1 MVGITNYILELPM
14 HAAVVRSFD
23 LPPRYEMFQTPEP
36 SGEHEIAVDVLAV
49 GLHPR
54 VRSGASGSHY
64 TSTDALPL
72 IPGVDGVGRSEDG
85 QLLYFAASDGAF
97 GTMAERTVID
107 RRRALVLDDDADVP
121 AIAAAMNPGMSSWVA
136 LRKRIAFEAGQKV
149 LVLGA
154 TGNAGQMAVQIAKF
168 FGAGCVAAAGRDAE
182 RLAAL
187 TSLGADETISLT
199 GQPDEIARALAA
211 AGADV
216 DVVIDYLWG
225 SATEQAIPTLVK
237 SRTDPSK
244 PLWWIQIGSMAGTTI
259 TLPSAALRAANLQ
272 LLGSGQGSVTTAG
285 IVEELPELA
294 AQITAGI
301 FTVEPVRVSL
311 SDVESAWNTP
321 TAPGQRIVFT
331 T

>member
-1 MVGITNYILELPM
+1 M

-23 LPPRYEMFQTPEP
+23 APPRYETFQTPEP
-36 SGEHEIAVDVLAV
+36 KGEHEIAVDVLGA

-72 IPGVDGVGRSEDG
+72 IPGVDGVGRSDDG
-85 QLLYFAASDGAF
+85 QLLYFVASDSAF

-107 RRRALVLDDDADVP
+107 RRRSVVLPDDADVA
-121 AIAAAMNPGMSSWVA
+121 AIAAGINPGMSAWVA
-136 LRKRIAFEAGQKV
+136 LRKRIAFKAGQKV

-168 FGAGCVAAAGRDAE
+168 LGAGYVAAAGRNAE
-182 RLAAL
+182 RLARL
-187 TSLGADETISLT
+187 TSLGADEIVSLS
-199 GQPDEIARALAA
+199 GEPEEVARALGA

-225 SATEQAIPTLVK
+225 SATEEAIPALVK
-237 SRTDPSK
+237 SRAERGR
-244 PLWWIQIGSMAGTTI
+244 PLRWIEIGSMAGTTI

-272 LLGSGQGSVTTAG
+272 LLGSGQGSLTTAE
-285 IVEELPELA
+285 IVAELPELA
-294 AQITAGI
+294 DQITAGT
-301 FTVEPVRVSL
+301 FVVDPVLTPL